1 MQRILFWLGVILL
14 ANWWWRK
21 QSRAALERMQQRRTQ
36 TGATSG
42 MSGTPGGG
50 SSRTRALTAEPMA
63 RCAVCEVHLPQSEAI
78 MAGGRYFCGPEH
90 ARTAGEQA

>member
-1 MQRILFWLGVILL
+1 MQRILFWLGLILL

-21 QSRAALERMQQRRTQ
+21 QSRAALERMQQRRARP
-36 TGATSG
+36 GDTSG
-42 MSGTPGGG
+42 MGG
-50 SSRTRALTAEPMA
+50 SHARAPMLAAEPMA

-78 MAGGRYFCGPEH
+78 LAGGRYFCCQEH